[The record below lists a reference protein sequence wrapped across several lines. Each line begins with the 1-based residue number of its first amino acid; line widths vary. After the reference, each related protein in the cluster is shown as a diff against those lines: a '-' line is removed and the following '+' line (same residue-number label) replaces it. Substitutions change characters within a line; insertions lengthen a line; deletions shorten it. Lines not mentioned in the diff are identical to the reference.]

1 MVVREVEK
9 RDGWSDEAGEGEAG
23 AVFWFVGCISAEPAD
38 GEEEEVVDW
47 AKRRCE
53 HGELGMFW
61 KDAGFFS
68 LRCCSLN
75 ATCLIFDIFYVI
87 QFLYST

>member
-61 KDAGFFS
+61 KDAGFFQLTIWKNECNLYYKLQIS
-68 LRCCSLN
+68 LS
-75 ATCLIFDIFYVI
+75 
-87 QFLYST
+87 

>member
-1 MVVREVEK
+1 MGGVTKLVKVK
-9 RDGWSDEAGEGEAG
+9 QGQCFGLLDA
-23 AVFWFVGCISAEPAD
+23 SAQNLQMA
-38 GEEEEVVDW
+38 
-47 AKRRCE
+47 RRSSIGRRGDVNTVSWECF
-53 HGELGMFW
+53 GKMRV
-61 KDAGFFS
+61 FFS